1 MKEQKINKK
10 AVILIEN
17 LLYGGVTT
25 HLINLINSKKFK
37 DVKFTIITN
46 KTNAAI
52 NQLIQS
58 CDKDKIKIIYYFS
71 LNNLILNNFI
81 LKLSFHLLR
90 PFLFFISIFQMII
103 IIKKNN
109 HDTFIANC
117 GGYGNFRTELAGIF
131 AAKILGKKNLNLL
144 IHHNYSKPKIWSQI
158 INIMNFFLSK
168 SIKNLIFISHATKKS
183 IMENTKLV
191 SFPKKNFFVIHNGIR
206 LKNVK
211 SKKISYFNSSSRLLK
226 IGMLARIQE
235 YKGQLDLIEGFSKL
249 SKKMKSKYVVYLIGR
264 GTDKDEK
271 ILKSKISDY
280 KLKPYI
286 KHIKYIN
293 VDSLLI
299 LKNLDLYFSLTR
311 DFEGFGYS
319 IAESLY
325 MEVPVVSTKV
335 GGVVEF
341 LNKDNSELIKPND
354 IKSITKLLEKFPL
367 NKKKWKKKA
376 IQGKKLIIK
385 KFNSEEMSRK
395 FYNVIFNS

>member
-109 HDTFIANC
+109 HDTFIA
-117 GGYGNFRTELAGIF
+117 
-131 AAKILGKKNLNLL
+131 
-144 IHHNYSKPKIWSQI
+144 KIWSQI